1 MEKFEKFLS
10 SSLVDSRPNG
20 SREHPMF
27 HSQHDDHQE
36 HTILGQVLSS
46 RAGSFLAV
54 DWEETVVVIARR
66 NGPNNWGTGALMLH
80 MAQQVTI

>member
-54 DWEETVVVIARR
+54 D
-66 NGPNNWGTGALMLH
+66 
-80 MAQQVTI
+80 